1 MNISNPGKDLVISAC
16 IILLQLSIC
25 CIYPACSLS
34 TDSRSLT
41 SKILPNTQRVIRN
54 NPSSTKNYPKNET
67 TTEPITPTNES
78 FTPTIADFPALKM
91 DVVNGGL
98 STSKGHAA
106 SPIKSGLQEAEQFA
120 SPLNIDTFNSD
131 SVENASPSSQTI
143 ADDNKT
149 NSDDINGAQVQEDPS
164 VDTKIEAEPFLTILV
179 NSPPQIQTE
188 APEPS
193 SVAPPKSADIP
204 HAYPLVRAP
213 SASSPYPIT
222 PLSLLPLE
230 PAIPHLSSI
239 PSSDKVLVSPSGEA
253 LNHSALTLENFQTPA
268 NLSVLPLNP
277 TKWTKIELNSY
288 AGQGALYKA
297 LPPFYGIIYPVS
309 HSILPYPFSQQIQF
323 DQPKNKPSN
332 SYGPPRPTYAQHG
345 NDNYD
350 RPFGHPPTA
359 RALGFPPISNTHDNL
374 RREVNWYRV
383 GRSYH

>member
-1 MNISNPGKDLVISAC
+1 MNISNPGKGLVISAC

-25 CIYPACSLS
+25 CVYPVRSFS
-34 TDSRSLT
+34 TDSRSHSPKTL
-41 SKILPNTQRVIRN
+41 SNTQRIIRN
-54 NPSSTKNYPKNET
+54 NPTSTKNYPKNQT
-67 TTEPITPTNES
+67 ATDPITPTNES
-78 FTPTIADFPALKM
+78 FTPTIANFPALKT
-91 DVVNGGL
+91 DVVDGGL
-98 STSKGHAA
+98 STSKGESN
-106 SPIKSGLQEAEQFA
+106 SPIKSGFQEAEQSA
-120 SPLNIDTFNSD
+120 SPLNIDTSNSD
-131 SVENASPSSQTI
+131 SVEDASPSFQQIT
-143 ADDNKT
+143 DDTKT
-149 NSDDINGAQVQEDPS
+149 NSDDIKTSQVLEDPS

-193 SVAPPKSADIP
+193 SVAPPKSVDIP

-213 SASSPYPIT
+213 SAPSSYPIT

-239 PSSDKVLVSPSGEA
+239 ASSDKVLISPSGEA
-253 LNHSALTLENFQTPA
+253 LNHSALTSEVLQTPA

-277 TKWTKIELNSY
+277 PKSMKIELNSY

-323 DQPKNKPSN
+323 EQPKNKPAT
-332 SYGPPRPTYAQHG
+332 SYGPPRPTYAQRA
-345 NDNYD
+345 NDNYE
-350 RPFGHPPTA
+350 RPFGYPPTA

>member
-1 MNISNPGKDLVISAC
+1 MNILNPGKGFVISAC

-25 CIYPACSLS
+25 CVYPARSFS
-34 TDSRSLT
+34 TDSRSLS

-54 NPSSTKNYPKNET
+54 NPSSTKNYPKNQT
-67 TTEPITPTNES
+67 ATDPITATKES

-91 DVVNGGL
+91 DVVDGGL
-98 STSKGHAA
+98 STSKSEAN
-106 SPIKSGLQEAEQFA
+106 SPIKIGFQEAEQSA
-120 SPLNIDTFNSD
+120 SPLNIDTSNSD
-131 SVENASPSSQTI
+131 SVENASSSSQKIT
-143 ADDNKT
+143 DDIKA
-149 NSDDINGAQVQEDPS
+149 NSDDINAAQVLEDPV
-164 VDTKIEAEPFLTILV
+164 VDTKIESEPFLTILV

-193 SVAPPKSADIP
+193 SVAPPKSVDTP
-204 HAYPLVRAP
+204 QGYPLVRDPSAP
-213 SASSPYPIT
+213 SSYPIT

-230 PAIPHLSSI
+230 PAIP
-239 PSSDKVLVSPSGEA
+239 SSDKVLISPSGEA
-253 LNHSALTLENFQTPA
+253 LNHSALTSENLQTPV
-268 NLSVLPLNP
+268 NLTVLPLNP
-277 TKWTKIELNSY
+277 PKSMKIELNSY

-323 DQPKNKPSN
+323 EQPKNKPAT

-345 NDNYD
+345 NDNYE
-350 RPFGHPPTA
+350 RPFGYPPTA